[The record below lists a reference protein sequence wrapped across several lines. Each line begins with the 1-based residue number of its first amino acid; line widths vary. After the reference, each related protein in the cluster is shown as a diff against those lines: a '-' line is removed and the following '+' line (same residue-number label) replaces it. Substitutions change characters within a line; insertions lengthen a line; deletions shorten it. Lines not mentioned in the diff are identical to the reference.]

1 MAKAVKS
8 KQQKPAKRADAKRA
22 DAKKATVKKADSTG
36 AGARRDED
44 KRAKGRPERTQA
56 KAAAKPSKASAKPSK
71 ASAKPSR
78 AAAKPAERKGIAKF
92 VHDVRIE
99 MKKVTWPTRKDLT
112 QSTILVIV
120 AVVIAG
126 ALIAGYD
133 FVFSRLIEFVIPK

>member
-8 KQQKPAKRADAKRA
+8 KQQKPAKRADAKRG
-22 DAKKATVKKADSTG
+22 DAKKTTVKKADSTG

-44 KRAKGRPERTQA
+44 KRAKGRSERTQA
-56 KAAAKPSKASAKPSK
+56 RVAAKPSKTV
-71 ASAKPSR
+71 AKPSR
-78 AAAKPAERKGIAKF
+78 AAGKPSERKGISKF

-112 QSTILVIV
+112 QSTIVVIV

>member
-8 KQQKPAKRADAKRA
+8 KQQKPAKRADAKRG
-22 DAKKATVKKADSTG
+22 DAKKTTVKKADSMG

-44 KRAKGRPERTQA
+44 KRAKGRSGRTQA
-56 KAAAKPSKASAKPSK
+56 RVAAKPSKTV
-71 ASAKPSR
+71 AKPSR
-78 AAAKPAERKGIAKF
+78 AAGKPSERTGIAKF

-112 QSTILVIV
+112 QSTIVVIV

>member
-56 KAAAKPSKASAKPSK
+56 KAAAKPSKASAKPS
-71 ASAKPSR
+71 R
-78 AAAKPAERKGIAKF
+78 AAAKPSERKGIAKF

-112 QSTILVIV
+112 QSTIVVIV